1 MSKKKS
7 DKSVRMDQLKAKFRE
22 ETGFD
27 ISQYGNLDKAELTSR
42 QNGYVG
48 GYIGGTM
55 TKRMIEMAEEQ
66 MSNQEARQ

>member
-22 ETGFD
+22 ETGFV